1 MSQPQSGYLLGIGSN
16 IAPHANIAKI
26 IHLLLE
32 HYPLLTL
39 SRVLEIPPIGM
50 NSQRDF
56 LNVVVFI
63 ETEQAEVDL
72 KTICNTIEVQLGR
85 NRNDPERKTKD
96 RPADLDILTKVTLP
110 DEAQR
115 PTHLITDEYFLYP
128 LLDEIIAHLIN
139 APYELQQAGVEIKIA
154 ELTFGQTATTIN
166 RNTGTRNERII

>member
-16 IAPHANIAKI
+16 IDPHANIAKI

-32 HYPLLTL
+32 HFPLLTL

-96 RPADLDILTKVTLP
+96 RPADLDILTKVKLP

-128 LLDEIIAHLIN
+128 LLNEIIAHLVN
-139 APYELQQAGVEIKIA
+139 VPYELQQAGVEINIE

-166 RNTGTRNERII
+166 RNAGTRNERII